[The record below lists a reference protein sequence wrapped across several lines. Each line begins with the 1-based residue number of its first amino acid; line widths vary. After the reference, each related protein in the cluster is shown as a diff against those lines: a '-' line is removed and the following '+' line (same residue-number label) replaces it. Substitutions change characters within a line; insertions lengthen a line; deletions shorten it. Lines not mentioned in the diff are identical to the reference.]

1 MFKSGNKK
9 TNKKLLTK
17 TKTYQ
22 KSHQSPNKI
31 LNHKHNTTQVTAAVF
46 DNLFKKKKKILNLQI
61 KKKLFHNREGA
72 VKK

>member
-17 TKTYQ
+17 TKTNQ

-46 DNLFKKKKKILNLQI
+46 DYLFKKRKKS
-61 KKKLFHNREGA
+61 
-72 VKK
+72 